1 MLIGGRDRLQDFA
14 RFLVMPLLDVRGRHQ
29 VLDGSGGIELE
40 AGFQRRESARRL
52 AALEPA
58 TCWPG
63 HHGPLTGDVRG
74 TLERI
79 AAE

>member
-1 MLIGGRDRLQDFA
+1 LWRERDRLALTNDCFA
-14 RFLVMPLLDVRGRHQ
+14 MFDVYTGRPAPAAIPHPAFNYSTEQ
-29 VLDGSGGIELE
+29 C
-40 AGFQRRESARRL
+40 RESARKL

-63 HHGPLTGDVRG
+63 HHGPLDGDVRG

-79 AAE
+79 AG